1 MGEPD
6 LVFATSVDEEARARD
21 CAVTPGLLSFR
32 AKFDRK
38 FSVVWAGPQRDGY
51 NCATP
56 REVGYVDICGSK
68 LVFAKVNIAK
78 HRGLAGPFP
87 PKYRASR

>member
-1 MGEPD
+1 MVEHD
-6 LVFATSVDEEARARD
+6 LVFATSVDEEARAHD
-21 CAVTPGLLSFR
+21 CAVTPGFAQLSTLN
-32 AKFDRK
+32 
-38 FSVVWAGPQRDGY
+38 STE
-51 NCATP
+51 NCPLCGQDHSATVTIVP
-56 REVGYVDICGSK
+56 HREVGYVDICGSK